1 MSTGRRSWFGEGVF
15 TVRYTCSQLILL
27 VKKLQVP
34 VWGRKA
40 KVTIYIY
47 MVVATPASVQ
57 EGGAL
62 DSGREVSFATSLDLR
77 YISANAA
84 AQLSS

>member
-1 MSTGRRSWFGEGVF
+1 MARS
-15 TVRYTCSQLILL
+15 SLQLAALAQFEYL
-27 VKKLQVP
+27 
-34 VWGRKA
+34 
-40 KVTIYIY
+40 Y